1 MKWKKGKME
10 ERNLPLGIEAGKMI
24 REMFRV
30 FKKRIV
36 EQAEVKI
43 SIEEFGLLHTIHK
56 KEVDVI
62 QSELAYILGK
72 DKSFILRL
80 TDSLEEK
87 GLVRRVVDTSDRR
100 KNYLMV
106 TKHGETVIKKYVD
119 IGFEL
124 MNELQQGLTESDI
137 NTFYKVVNQVRSNSE
152 KL

>member
-1 MKWKKGKME
+1 ME
-10 ERNLPLGIEAGKMI
+10 EKDLLLGIEAGKMI

-36 EQAEVKI
+36 EQAEIKI

-62 QSELAYILGK
+62 QRDLAYILGK
-72 DKSFILRL
+72 NKSFILRL

-106 TKHGETVIKKYVD
+106 TKNGEKAIKKYQE
-119 IGFEL
+119 IEFEL

-137 NTFYKVVNQVRSNSE
+137 NTFYKVVNHVRSNSE

>member
-1 MKWKKGKME
+1 ME
-10 ERNLPLGIEAGKMI
+10 ERYLPLGIEAGKMV

-30 FKKRIV
+30 FKKRII

-87 GLVRRVVDTSDRR
+87 GLVRRVVDTTDRR

-106 TKHGETVIKKYVD
+106 TKKGEKVIKKYVE

-124 MNELQQGLTESDI
+124 MKELQQGLTESDI
-137 NTFYKVVNQVRSNSE
+137 NTFYKVVNQISSNSG